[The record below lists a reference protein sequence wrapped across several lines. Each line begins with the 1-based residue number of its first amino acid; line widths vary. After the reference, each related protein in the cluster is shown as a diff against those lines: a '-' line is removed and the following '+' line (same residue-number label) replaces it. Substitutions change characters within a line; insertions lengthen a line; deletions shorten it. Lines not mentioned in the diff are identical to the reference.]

1 MGRASVIDRATDRD
15 AGIVDRSAEKC
26 LSFEPGTCGVASGG
40 AVGLEPVPART
51 VEQAGP
57 GETQTADQE
66 LEIVSA
72 QVWFQLSGPERQ
84 RFGHCFSLMVLK
96 ALGRPSHSFT
106 EEQP

>member
-1 MGRASVIDRATDRD
+1 MGRASVIDWATDRD

-26 LSFEPGTCGVASGG
+26 LSFEPGNCGVASVG
-40 AVGLEPVPART
+40 AVGVEPVPART
-51 VEQAGP
+51 VEQAGS
-57 GETQTADQE
+57 GKTQTADQE

-96 ALGRPSHSFT
+96 ALGRRSSPFT